1 MTRVSVDRLPF
12 DLLSACRNLVV
23 NDLDLQ
29 SQGSVQR
36 IPQEPL
42 KQQIPL
48 CLQFFAFPHGIE
60 WSLLHTD

>member
-12 DLLSACRNLVV
+12 HLLSTCRNLVV

-29 SQGSVQR
+29 GQGSVQR

-42 KQQIPL
+42 EQQIPL
-48 CLQFFAFPHGIE
+48 CLQFFAFLHGIE
-60 WSLLHTD
+60 WSRLHMD